1 MFVKNRILAAACAA
15 LMLLV
20 ALLLLPLGERKASA
34 DNVLRLHILANS
46 NADEDQAVKL
56 LVRDALLANMKP
68 CQSQQ
73 EAEAYVLANGKALL
87 RVVEDTLAEN
97 GFAYG
102 AQLILGESSFP
113 DRVYDGTL
121 YPAGS
126 YFALRVIL
134 GAGEGNNWW
143 CVLFPPLC
151 IVTRDA
157 EPLPDAE
164 DIKFESTLARWWRS
178 WRKGS

>member
-1 MFVKNRILAAACAA
+1 MSVKNRLIAAACAA
-15 LMLLV
+15 LMLLI
-20 ALLLLPLGERKASA
+20 ALLLLPLSERKASA
-34 DNVLRLHILANS
+34 DDVLRLHILANS

-68 CQSQQ
+68 CQSEV
-73 EAEAYVLANGKALL
+73 EAEAYVMANGKELL
-87 RVVEDTLAEN
+87 AVVENTLAEN
-97 GFAYG
+97 GFAYR

-113 DRVYDGTL
+113 DRVYEGTL

-126 YFALRVIL
+126 YFALRIIL
-134 GAGEGNNWW
+134 GAGAGNNWW

-157 EPLPDAE
+157 EPLPDAD
-164 DIKFESTLARWWRS
+164 DIEFESTLARWWRS
-178 WRKGS
+178 WRKAS